1 MLTIC
6 YCTSRKDPK
15 LEWFLDSLD
24 LYCVSCV
31 KDVNLVVVDFH
42 CPKLTH
48 QKTPR
53 GKDFTRVPP
62 KPTVWQGPGR
72 LTNRDFFAPANARN
86 TGLCLAPDGWIA
98 FVDDLSVLM
107 PGWLD
112 RVRDAIAGNYVV
124 CGRYQKVKNLVVK
137 KGEVVSYDPFDG
149 GLDARM
155 AWMTGKGERDTPRI
169 TGGEWLFGCSLAAPV
184 EAMLSIGGFPEI
196 ADGLGGEDYMAGI
209 ALERQGYTI
218 KYDPRMMTL
227 ESEEHHYSEPP
238 MVRYD
243 KGKSPNDKSHA
254 ALKMVHNGMKYFE
267 NYHPGGMRA
276 LRQHILSGGE
286 FPPCS
291 IPDRDWWDGMLLSE
305 M

>member
-24 LYCVSCV
+24 RELVGV
-31 KDVNLVVVDFH
+31 VLKNQVVVVDFNH
-42 CPKLTH
+42 VGPADLAAYKGLFFW
-48 QKTPR
+48 R
-53 GKDFTRVPP
+53 LSP

-72 LTNRDFFAPANARN
+72 LTKRDFFAPSNARN
-86 TGLCLAPDGWIA
+86 TGLCYAPDGWIA

-107 PGWLD
+107 PGWLNC
-112 RVRDAIAGNYVV
+112 VREAVDGNYIVA
-124 CGRYQKVKNLVVK
+124 GRYQKVKNLVVK
-137 KGEVVSYDPFDG
+137 DGVVDFFDPFDL
-149 GLDARM
+149 GLDVRM
-155 AWMTGKGERDTPRI
+155 RWMTERGHAMSPRA
-169 TGGEWLFGCSLAAPV
+169 TGGEWLFGCSFAAPV
-184 EAMLSIGGFPEI
+184 EAMLTVGGFPEI
-196 ADGLGGEDYMAGI
+196 ADGLGGEDYMTGI
-209 ALERQGYTI
+209 ALERQGHTI

-227 ESEEHHYSEPP
+227 ESEELHHVGEK

-254 ALKMVHNGMKYFE
+254 ALAMVHNGMKYFE

-276 LRQHILSGGE
+276 LRQHILAGGE
-286 FPPCS
+286 FPPCI
-291 IPDRDWWDGMLLSE
+291 IPAHDWFDSMPLSE